1 MGLGFRGG
9 VCSKPESVSH
19 THQLVMETPHHPGME
34 VLAWGDQSE
43 GRRGCR
49 AVLGE
54 LLRAAARWSG
64 GKAVW
69 ARPCRSR
76 SRTAWVGAEMRI

>member
-1 MGLGFRGG
+1 
-9 VCSKPESVSH
+9 
-19 THQLVMETPHHPGME
+19 MENPHHPGME

-43 GRRGCR
+43 GTRGRR

-76 SRTAWVGAEMRI
+76 SRTAWVGAEMRMQSAWDLAEEEELPLRSWSPRAG